1 MSKRHYINNKEFTEL
16 LIAYN
21 NDPDSKRGRK
31 IYENIGSLLLMLAN
45 KVASG
50 PSFNSY
56 TPNIKEEMVQD
67 AIFTMI
73 KNLHKYDY
81 EKYSNPFGYFTSIV
95 MNVFKHHL
103 SKMKIDMGR
112 YTRLELLE
120 ENGMEY
126 LILNLP
132 HGDLLNKNQVKTNQ
146 RK

>member
-73 KNLHKYDY
+73 KMMPTTHTPIRHSFYN
-81 EKYSNPFGYFTSIV
+81 NG
-95 MNVFKHHL
+95 VF
-103 SKMKIDMGR
+103 
-112 YTRLELLE
+112 
-120 ENGMEY
+120 
-126 LILNLP
+126 P
-132 HGDLLNKNQVKTNQ
+132 HIM
-146 RK
+146 